1 MNDLCPAERSGIPM
15 LLLRAAERVERAL
28 ERALEGIGLSPAK
41 LAVLGGLT
49 AAGGRLSLGDLAQH
63 RSCVKSNIT
72 KLVDRLE
79 ADGLV
84 ARLDDPSDRR
94 GVLAEITPEGWRL
107 QAEGER
113 LIAVVEAALTRDLTA
128 ADAGVLRRVLG
139 EVISRSLPG
148 CPASA
153 GGPESSGAAGVS
165 GVSAGAGRSGPGR
178 PGDSGEPGGPGE

>member
-1 MNDLCPAERSGIPM
+1 VNEVSCPDRPEIVMM
-15 LLLRAAERVERAL
+15 LLRTAERVERAL

-41 LAVLGGLT
+41 LAVLGGLA

-84 ARLDDPSDRR
+84 VRLDDPTDRR
-94 GVLAEITPEGWRL
+94 GVLAEITPEGRRR

-113 LIAVVEAALTRDLTA
+113 LIEQVEGALTSDLADDDVA
-128 ADAGVLRRVLG
+128 ALRRVLRA
-139 EVISRSLPG
+139 I
-148 CPASA
+148 
-153 GGPESSGAAGVS
+153 GARG
-165 GVSAGAGRSGPGR
+165 
-178 PGDSGEPGGPGE
+178 

>member
-1 MNDLCPAERSGIPM
+1 VNEVSCPDRPEIVMM
-15 LLLRAAERVERAL
+15 LLRTAERVERAL

-41 LAVLGGLT
+41 LAVLGGLA

-84 ARLDDPSDRR
+84 VRLDDPTDRR
-94 GVLAEITPEGWRL
+94 GVLAEITAEGRRR

-113 LIAVVEAALTRDLTA
+113 LIEQVEGALTSDLA
-128 ADAGVLRRVLG
+128 ADDVAALRRVLRA
-139 EVISRSLPG
+139 I
-148 CPASA
+148 
-153 GGPESSGAAGVS
+153 GARG
-165 GVSAGAGRSGPGR
+165 
-178 PGDSGEPGGPGE
+178 

>member
-1 MNDLCPAERSGIPM
+1 MVM
-15 LLLRAAERVERAL
+15 LLLRTAERAERAL

-49 AAGGRLSLGDLAQH
+49 AAGGRLSLGELAQR

-72 KLVDRLE
+72 KLIDRLE

-94 GVLAEITPEGWRL
+94 GVLAEVTPEGRRL

-113 LIAVVEAALTRDLTA
+113 LIEQVEVALTRDLA
-128 ADAGVLRRVLG
+128 AGDVAALRRVLG
-139 EVISRSLPG
+139 EVASRS
-148 CPASA
+148 
-153 GGPESSGAAGVS
+153 EEE
-165 GVSAGAGRSGPGR
+165 R
-178 PGDSGEPGGPGE
+178 P

>member
-1 MNDLCPAERSGIPM
+1 M

-41 LAVLGGLT
+41 LAVLSGLA

-107 QAEGER
+107 QAEGES
-113 LIAVVEAALTRDLTA
+113 LIAAVEAALTRDLAA
-128 ADAGVLRRVLG
+128 ADASVLRRVLA
-139 EVISRSLPG
+139 EVISRGLPA
-148 CPASA
+148 CPVAAGGAGGAEGSRGA
-153 GGPESSGAAGVS
+153 GGPA
-165 GVSAGAGRSGPGR
+165 R
-178 PGDSGEPGGPGE
+178 PGGPGSAGSHESPGSSGSPGSPGR